1 MLDAGAD
8 KNIKDYYDKSAVDY
22 FEEVKGN
29 NKNKDIFQV
38 LNHKS
43 GI

>member
-8 KNIKDYYDKSAVDY
+8 KNIKDYYDKSAIDY
-22 FEEVKGN
+22 FEEVKRD
-29 NKNKDIFQV
+29 NKDILQV